1 MAAILH
7 QSKYSHADFCSK
19 RFHITICEAKEPLN
33 LHVMWGKNCF
43 IFLQYKAIKKKK
55 QAHGNKIQPYYLE
68 S

>member
-33 LHVMWGKNCF
+33 LHVMWGENCF
-43 IFLQYKAIKKKK
+43 IFLQYKAIKKNTKLTETK
-55 QAHGNKIQPYYLE
+55 SSPAI
-68 S
+68 

>member
-43 IFLQYKAIKKKK
+43 IFLQYKAIKKK
-55 QAHGNKIQPYYLE
+55 NKLTETKSSPTI
-68 S
+68 